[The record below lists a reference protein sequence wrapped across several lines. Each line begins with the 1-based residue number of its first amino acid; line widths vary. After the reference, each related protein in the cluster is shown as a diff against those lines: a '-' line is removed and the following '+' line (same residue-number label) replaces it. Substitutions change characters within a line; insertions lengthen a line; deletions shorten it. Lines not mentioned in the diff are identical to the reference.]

1 MQKQKTMQLE
11 EIIEKALIEDLKD
24 GDHTSRSCIPKNA
37 QGQAKLLVKGDGVIA
52 GIRVAKKVFEAVD
65 ATLEVTQNMEDG
77 DQVKKNDIAFTV
89 KGSSQSILSAERLAL
104 NLMQRMSGIA
114 SITAEYV
121 KKCHG
126 TSAKVLDTRKTTP
139 NLRMLEKEAV
149 LLGGGM
155 NHRFGL
161 YDMIMIKD
169 NHIDFAGGI
178 PQALHAVKKYQEQH
192 QLNLKVEIEARNLA
206 EVQEVI
212 DVNLCDRVMLDNFSI
227 KDTKEA
233 VKLVNGKFETESSG
247 GITLDTIQSYA
258 QCGVDFIS
266 VGALTHS
273 VKSLDLSLKAF

>member
-1 MQKQKTMQLE
+1 MQLE

-24 GDHTSRSCIPKNA
+24 GDHTSLSCVPKDA
-37 QGQAKLLVKGDGVIA
+37 QGQAKLLVKDEGVIA
-52 GIRVAKKVFEAVD
+52 GIRVAKKVFKAVD
-65 ATLEVTQNMEDG
+65 PSLVVTQNIEDG

-89 KGSSQSILSAERLAL
+89 EGSSQSILSAERLAL

-114 SITAEYV
+114 STTAEYV

-149 LLGGGM
+149 LLGGGV

-178 PQALHAVKKYQEQH
+178 PQALEAVKLYQEQH
-192 QLNLKVEIEARNLA
+192 KFNLKVEIEARNLD
-206 EVQEVI
+206 EVLEI
-212 DVNLCDRVMLDNFSI
+212 MKVNLCDRIMLDNFSI
-227 KDTKEA
+227 EDTKEA
-233 VKLVNGKFETESSG
+233 VKLVNSKFETESSG